1 MKSVIQEVQ
10 NKYSFLDNLLTNFW
24 KSWTK
29 SNLTVKLQIKNI
41 KWKNEKAKPGYA
53 YKPTDVSNVR
63 FKCTKLENLYFT
75 YNLILRLSN

>member
-24 KSWTK
+24 KSWIK

-41 KWKNEKAKPGYA
+41 KWKNVKAKPGCA
-53 YKPTDVSNVR
+53 YKPTEVSDVIIM
-63 FKCTKLENLYFT
+63 CTKL
-75 YNLILRLSN
+75 